1 MVSRVAPLEL
11 RTFRS
16 SAFICVLNL
25 NCLFDGSFALN
36 RLLSNS
42 RRQID
47 DRSVATM
54 QLFPEVTSCSAVLEF
69 GTFGL
74 LAALTG
80 LTAAGS
86 EPDRTDQKSAELP

>member
-1 MVSRVAPLEL
+1 MTCGPDAAADDN
-11 RTFRS
+11 RTQNLS
-16 SAFICVLNL
+16 VLS
-25 NCLFDGSFALN
+25 FHGSFALN

-54 QLFPEVTSCSAVLEF
+54 QLFPEVTSCPAVLEF

-74 LAALTG
+74 LSG

-86 EPDRTDQKSAELP
+86 EPGGTDQNEGD